1 MIATPM
7 KWLGWALPSVA
18 ILAVAGMSI
27 LPSQTAHAQFD
38 ISGDWNLEIRSDLGA
53 TMCTA
58 GVSQTGASFDMSVKC
73 SGVTAGSLAGDI
85 DLETGV
91 FSGTGTL
98 RARLIHF
105 EGSALPAG
113 NLIVG
118 TWTTKPS
125 GPAGTFVGTRP
136 FVPFTPTPIPTPT
149 PRPTL
154 PAPVDLSGT
163 WDLEFSSASGGGTC
177 IALIEQANSDMAMLA
192 ACDLVGAI
200 DLMGAIDPETGAF
213 TIAGEGVVME
223 GLSAADGN
231 SFSGAW
237 AYFDLIAG
245 ALNGQRSD
253 EIELIDLSGDWK
265 LVTELDVGATCD
277 AEFAHVWIELTAYV
291 DCGELGSGAW
301 TGTAHPLTGEFEVGG
316 PLGATEVVLQGSLE
330 GPAIS
335 GTWSSTDTRKPGW
348 LIGVPSDQAHRGI
361 IAVVCGF
368 FAELQPRQCIAQ
380 VGRDVPVRVVALLP
394 PASGSTGFQVELR
407 VDGELLYVPSADP
420 ATEAIWPGCVAPTRD
435 ITTSESGE
443 SLTFSCH
450 PEIVLSP
457 DTAAG
462 PLLDLTMACPPFA
475 LSQTALVLQPGDE
488 GSGSGTLFA
497 LGQDAAVAPLLFN
510 ATMTCV
516 VLPGARYADVNC
528 DGVVN
533 SIDAAFVLQYVS
545 GLLDALPCPDLA
557 DPNFDGATTSID
569 AALILQYSAGLLV
582 PIL

>member
-1 MIATPM
+1 MVATPM

-118 TWTTKPS
+118 TWTTKPP

-291 DCGELGSGAW
+291 DCGELGSG
-301 TGTAHPLTGEFEVGG
+301 GM
-316 PLGATEVVLQGSLE
+316 
-330 GPAIS
+330 
-335 GTWSSTDTRKPGW
+335 D
-348 LIGVPSDQAHRGI
+348 
-361 IAVVCGF
+361 
-368 FAELQPRQCIAQ
+368 
-380 VGRDVPVRVVALLP
+380 RD
-394 PASGSTGFQVELR
+394 G
-407 VDGELLYVPSADP
+407 PSADRRVRSGRTP
-420 ATEAIWPGCVAPTRD
+420 GSDRGRAAGLSRRSCDQRYVVLDRYTEARLADRRPIGSSASGDHRRRLWLFRGAATPAVHRSGGPRRTCPRCGAATTGIRLYRISGGTAGGRRAALRPFSRPGDRSDLARLCGAHARHYHLRVRRVA
-435 ITTSESGE
+435 
-443 SLTFSCH
+443 H
-450 PEIVLSP
+450 VLMPPGNRPIAGHGSRP
-457 DTAAG
+457 IAG
-462 PLLDLTMACPPFA
+462 PYD
-475 LSQTALVLQPGDE
+475 G
-488 GSGSGTLFA
+488 
-497 LGQDAAVAPLLFN
+497 
-510 ATMTCV
+510 
-516 VLPGARYADVNC
+516 LP
-528 DGVVN
+528 
-533 SIDAAFVLQYVS
+533 AFRIVT
-545 GLLDALPCPDLA
+545 DCA
-557 DPNFDGATTSID
+557 GATTRR
-569 AALILQYSAGLLV
+569 
-582 PIL
+582 